1 MPFTERRV
9 GGTIHLAGRG
19 DMCLCRRRQKPG
31 ARARSLRIHLYAAL
45 QCREWPRHMT
55 GSSARRGR
63 DYSHLVRHRTRVVDS
78 SFVAGGLDTGPRA
91 QRSIRLYA
99 SNDRIVTI
107 RHAVGASCRTPQNL
121 VWHPVINPDSLQLA
135 ETINFGG
142 TAFRGLGT
150 EVTQSGP
157 GGRKIPV

>member
-9 GGTIHLAGRG
+9 GGTIHLVGRG

-31 ARARSLRIHLYAAL
+31 ARARWEYTYTRRW
-45 QCREWPRHMT
+45 CREWPRPMT

-91 QRSIRLYA
+91 QRSVRLYA

-121 VWHPVINPDSLQLA
+121 VWHPVINLGPWELA
-135 ETINFGG
+135 ETRNFGG

-157 GGRKIPV
+157 GVRKIPV